1 MHRIT
6 VAAAL
11 LIAVPLA
18 AQNPPAPPVN
28 PPSGN
33 TPPAIAASIPAK
45 WNVMDKHGTS
55 RDVDYDVTEGTW
67 ISLDVSPDGRSV
79 AFDMLGDI
87 YTMPITGG
95 AAKLI
100 LGGAAYEHQ
109 PRFSP
114 DGKRIAFT
122 SDRDGLTN
130 IWTAAID

>member
-1 MHRIT
+1 ME
-6 VAAAL
+6 
-11 LIAVPLA
+11 
-18 AQNPPAPPVN
+18 
-28 PPSGN
+28 
-33 TPPAIAASIPAK
+33 
-45 WNVMDKHGTS
+45 KHGTS
-55 RDVDYDVTEGTW
+55 KDVDYDVSEGTW
-67 ISLDVSPDGRSV
+67 ISLDVSPDGKSIV
-79 AFDMLGDI
+79 FDIVGDI

-130 IWTAAID
+130 IWTARVDGTDL

>member
-1 MHRIT
+1 MIKISVFT
-6 VAAAL
+6 ALAVAL
-11 LIAVPLA
+11 PVA

-28 PPSGN
+28 PPSGS
-33 TPPAIAASIPAK
+33 TPPATSTSIPAK
-45 WNVMDKHGTS
+45 WDVMAKHGTS
-55 RDVDYDVTEGTW
+55 RDVDYDVNEGTW
-67 ISLDVSPDGRSV
+67 INLDISPDGKTI
-79 AFDMLGDI
+79 AFDLVGDI

-122 SDRDGLTN
+122 SDRD
-130 IWTAAID
+130 